1 MQEFKFGRLPIK
13 HWLAFEDIDDECL
26 NQAIHLSN
34 LPFAFHHIALMPDCH
49 SGYGMPIGGVL
60 ATDDAIIPNA
70 VGVDIGCGM
79 IAIRSNL
86 HNISKEEITKI
97 LAIARKTIPV
107 GYEHHTTKQ
116 MVDDEGAKLFVSA
129 RNHQSPVIREEMER
143 AQYQVGTLGS
153 GNHFVELQKG
163 SDGLIWLMVHSGSRN
178 VGKRVCDYYNQRA
191 LSLNAKWG
199 TKEVP
204 KEWDLAFLPLEKEI
218 GREYISAM
226 EWCMAFAELN
236 RQLMM
241 ERILNIFTKVTGG
254 QGEREIQTRHNYAAQ
269 EEHFGKNVWVHR
281 KGAIRMRKGEEGII
295 PGSMG
300 TPSYIV
306 EGLGNP
312 ESYCSASHGAGR
324 RMSRSAANKT
334 ITEQEAQEAMEGIVH
349 GRFYGKYEEAPQ
361 AYKNIENVMKWQ
373 KDLVKPIV
381 KLQPLGVMKG

>member
-60 ATDDAIIPNA
+60 ATEEAIVPNA

-79 IAIRSNL
+79 IAVRTGL
-86 HNISKEEITKI
+86 QDISSEAVTRIIE
-97 LAIARKTIPV
+97 IARNKIPV
-107 GYEHHTTKQ
+107 GYEHHKTKQ
-116 MVDDEGAKLFVSA
+116 MVQDEDAEIFVAA
-129 RNHQSPVIREEMER
+129 RNHQSPIIREELDS

-163 SDGLIWLMVHSGSRN
+163 SDGRIWLMVHSGSRN

-204 KEWDLAFLPLEKEI
+204 KEWDLAFLPMGKDI
-218 GREYISAM
+218 CSEYIAAM
-226 EWCMAFAELN
+226 EWCMAFAALN
-236 RQLMM
+236 RKLMM
-241 ERILNIFTKVTGG
+241 ERLLNIFTKVTGG
-254 QGEREIQTRHNYAAQ
+254 LGEIEIQTRHNYAAQ
-269 EEHFGKNVWVHR
+269 EEHFGKSVWVHR
-281 KGAIRMRKGEEGII
+281 KGAIRMRLNEEGII

-306 EGLGNP
+306 EGMGNP
-312 ESYCSASHGAGR
+312 ESFCSASHGAGR

-334 ITEQEAQEAMEGIVH
+334 ITEQEAQAAMKGIVH

>member
-13 HWLAFEDIDDECL
+13 HWIAFEEIDDECL

-60 ATDDAIIPNA
+60 ATEGAIVPNA

-79 IAIRSNL
+79 LAVRSNL
-86 HNISKEEITKI
+86 HNISKEEITEI

-107 GYEHHTTKQ
+107 GYEHHTNKQ
-116 MVDDEGAKLFVSA
+116 MVGDDGTKLFVSA
-129 RNHQSPVIREEMER
+129 RNHQSPIVREEMER
-143 AQYQVGTLGS
+143 AQYQVGTLGG

-163 SDGLIWLMVHSGSRN
+163 SDGRIWLMVHSGSRN

-241 ERILNIFTKVTGG
+241 ERLLNIFTKVTGG
-254 QGEREIQTRHNYAAQ
+254 LGEIEIQTRHNYAAH

-281 KGAIRMRKGEEGII
+281 KGAIRMRLGEEGII

-334 ITEQEAQEAMEGIVH
+334 ITEQEAQQAMEGIVH

-381 KLQPLGVMKG
+381 KLEPLGVMKG

>member
-13 HWLAFEDIDDECL
+13 HWIAFEEIDDECL

-60 ATDDAIIPNA
+60 ATEGAIVPNA

-79 IAIRSNL
+79 LAVRSNL
-86 HNISKEEITKI
+86 HNISKEEITEI

-107 GYEHHTTKQ
+107 GYEHHTNKQ
-116 MVDDEGAKLFVSA
+116 MVGDEGTKLFVSA
-129 RNHQSPVIREEMER
+129 RNHQSPIVREEMER

-163 SDGLIWLMVHSGSRN
+163 SDGRIWLMVHSGSRN

-241 ERILNIFTKVTGG
+241 ERLLNIFTKVTGG
-254 QGEREIQTRHNYAAQ
+254 LGEIEIQTRHNYAAH

-281 KGAIRMRKGEEGII
+281 KGAIRMRLGEEGII

-324 RMSRSAANKT
+324 RKSRSAANKT
-334 ITEQEAQEAMEGIVH
+334 ITEQEAQQAMEGIVH

>member
-60 ATDDAIIPNA
+60 ATEDAIIPNA

-116 MVDDEGAKLFVSA
+116 MVDDEGAKLFVFA

-281 KGAIRMRKGEEGII
+281 KGAIRMRKGEEGLI

-334 ITEQEAQEAMEGIVH
+334 ITEQETQEAMEGIVH

>member
-60 ATDDAIIPNA
+60 ATEDAIIPNA

-97 LAIARKTIPV
+97 LAIARKTITV

>member
-13 HWLAFEDIDDECL
+13 HWLAFEEIDDECL
-26 NQAIHLSN
+26 SQAIHLSN

-60 ATDDAIIPNA
+60 ATEGAIVPNA

-79 IAIRSNL
+79 LAVRSNL
-86 HNISKEEITKI
+86 HNISKEEITEI

-107 GYEHHTTKQ
+107 GYEHHTNKQ
-116 MVDDEGAKLFVSA
+116 MVGDDGTKLFVSA
-129 RNHQSPVIREEMER
+129 CNHQSPIVREEMER

-163 SDGLIWLMVHSGSRN
+163 SDGRIWLMVHSGSRN

-241 ERILNIFTKVTGG
+241 ERLLNIFTKVTGG
-254 QGEREIQTRHNYAAQ
+254 LGEIEIQTRHNYAAH

-281 KGAIRMRKGEEGII
+281 KGAIRMRLGEEGII

-334 ITEQEAQEAMEGIVH
+334 ITEQEAQQAMEGIVH

>member
-1 MQEFKFGRLPIK
+1 MQEFKFGSLPIK
-13 HWLAFEDIDDECL
+13 HWLAFEEIDDECL

-60 ATDDAIIPNA
+60 ATEGAIVPNA

-79 IAIRSNL
+79 LAVRSNL
-86 HNISKEEITKI
+86 HNISKEEITEI

-107 GYEHHTTKQ
+107 GYEHHTNKQ
-116 MVDDEGAKLFVSA
+116 MVGDDGTKLFVSA
-129 RNHQSPVIREEMER
+129 RNHQSPIVREEMER

-163 SDGLIWLMVHSGSRN
+163 SDGRIWLMVHSGSRN

-241 ERILNIFTKVTGG
+241 ERLLNIFTKVTGG
-254 QGEREIQTRHNYAAQ
+254 LGEIEIQTRHNYAAH

-281 KGAIRMRKGEEGII
+281 KGAIRMRLGEEGII

-334 ITEQEAQEAMEGIVH
+334 ITEQEAQQAMEGIVH

-381 KLQPLGVMKG
+381 KLEPLGVMKG

>member
-13 HWLAFEDIDDECL
+13 HWLAFEEIDDECL
-26 NQAIHLSN
+26 SQAIHLSN

-60 ATDDAIIPNA
+60 ATEGVIVPNA

-79 IAIRSNL
+79 LAVRSNL
-86 HNISKEEITKI
+86 HNIGKEEITEI

-116 MVDDEGAKLFVSA
+116 MVGDEGTKLFLSA
-129 RNHQSPVIREEMER
+129 RNHQSPIVREEMER

-163 SDGLIWLMVHSGSRN
+163 SDGRIWLMVHSGSRN

-226 EWCMAFAELN
+226 EWCMTFAELN

-241 ERILNIFTKVTGG
+241 ERLLNIFTKVTGG
-254 QGEREIQTRHNYAAQ
+254 LGEIEIQTRHNYAAQ

-281 KGAIRMRKGEEGII
+281 KGAIRMRHGEEGII